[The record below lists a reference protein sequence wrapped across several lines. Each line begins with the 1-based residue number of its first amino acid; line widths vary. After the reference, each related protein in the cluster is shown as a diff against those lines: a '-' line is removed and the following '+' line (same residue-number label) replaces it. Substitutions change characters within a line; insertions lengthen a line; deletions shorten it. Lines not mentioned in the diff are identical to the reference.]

1 MTEYQQPL
9 HPMRICPMGD
19 TEFEIVFAI
28 SIVDDEMSY
37 MTIDGNLHERD
48 ATASVEIYIG
58 GEWCCSNQQAW
69 NYGL

>member
-9 HPMRICPMGD
+9 NPMRVCVLGD
-19 TEFEIVFAI
+19 TEYEIVFAI

-48 ATASVEIYIG
+48 EIAFVEIYVG
-58 GEWCCSNQQAW
+58 GEWTCSNAPVRLL
-69 NYGL
+69 N